1 VSRREFVL
9 IYNNSKPVQVEKAF
23 DALTGLFSSGNDDE
37 LAFLL
42 CECASYLTVNP
53 VSACLASAT

>member
-1 VSRREFVL
+1 VL